1 MEMVNRDTLPLAN
14 VDFSLCVNIKTSQ
27 GGNII
32 SNLPENRRWRNSSKA
47 LCVDPTAGVVKFIS
61 GENILCES
69 FSRVNDDKWHEIAVV
84 YSNEDKRYI
93 IDTSILNTSGRVVL
107 VIRINGL
114 HCKTF

>member
-1 MEMVNRDTLPLAN
+1 MQMVNRATLPLAN

-32 SNLPENRRWRNSSKA
+32 SNLPENRRWRNVSKA
-47 LCVDPTAGVVKFIS
+47 LCVDPTSGVVKFIS
-61 GENILCES
+61 GENIVCES

-93 IDTSILNTSGRVVL
+93 IDTSILNMSGRVVL
-107 VIRINGL
+107 AIR
-114 HCKTF
+114 TRAE